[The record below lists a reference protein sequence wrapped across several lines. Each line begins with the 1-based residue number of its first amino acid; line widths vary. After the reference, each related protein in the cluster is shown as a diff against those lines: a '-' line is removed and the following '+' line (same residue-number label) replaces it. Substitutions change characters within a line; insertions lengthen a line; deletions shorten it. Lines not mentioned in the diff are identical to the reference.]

1 VEAHVQG
8 QLVRSLAEREQL
20 AKEWLVRIV
29 ERTPLLDVG
38 ELPLQWL
45 VVEAPRMIADILGS
59 VAEPGAAAD
68 RELADE
74 ESELTKQLASLRL
87 GDDAP
92 EQIPRDLAAL
102 QEVLIESLRRE
113 VPDRRASDFA
123 NAVSRLAE
131 AFGAIQGGVTK
142 VLVEERSGGAAHD
155 RLTGLPGRVQLD
167 EWMRILLAEHRR
179 YGHPF
184 ALALI
189 DIDGLAK
196 INQSRGRVAGDRMLA
211 AVAEVVRRQVRE
223 ADQAFRLDEDEFA
236 IIAPHTEAGGLVRM
250 AARVAE
256 LIEAAQV
263 PEGPRIAITVGVAA
277 CPEDGMSAERLLQSV
292 DEATYTAKAEGVPV
306 ARRNGTPID
315 LQDR

>member
-1 VEAHVQG
+1 M
-8 QLVRSLAEREQL
+8 RSLTEREQL

-45 VVEAPRMIADILGS
+45 VAEAPGMIADILGTL
-59 VAEPGAAAD
+59 ADPGTPAD
-68 RELADE
+68 RELE
-74 ESELTKQLASLRL
+74 EGERELSQQLASLRQ

-113 VPDRRASDFA
+113 TPERRPADFA
-123 NAVSRLAE
+123 NAVTRLAE

-142 VLVEERSGGAAHD
+142 ALVEERSGGAARD
-155 RLTGLPGRVQLD
+155 RLTGLPGRGQLD

-196 INQSRGRVAGDRMLA
+196 INQSRGRVAGDRMIA

-236 IIAPHTEAGGLVRM
+236 IVAPHTEAGGLVRM

-263 PEGPRIAITVGVAA
+263 PEGPRIAITAGIAA
-277 CPEDGMSAERLLQSV
+277 CPDDGMSAERLLQSV
-292 DEATYTAKAEGVPV
+292 DEASYTAKAEGVPV
-306 ARRNGTPID
+306 ARRNGAPID

>member
-1 VEAHVQG
+1 VDAHIQG
-8 QLVRSLAEREQL
+8 QLMRSLAEREQL

-45 VVEAPRMIADILGS
+45 VAEAPRMIADILGT
-59 VAEPGAAAD
+59 VAEPGAAAEP
-68 RELADE
+68 ELADE
-74 ESELTKQLASLRL
+74 ERELTKQLASLRL
-87 GDDAP
+87 GEDAP

-113 VPDRRASDFA
+113 VPERRPADFT
-123 NAVSRLAE
+123 NAVTRLAE

-142 VLVEERSGGAAHD
+142 VLVEERSGGAARD

-167 EWMRILLAEHRR
+167 EWMGILLAEHRR

-196 INQSRGRVAGDRMLA
+196 INQSRGRVAGDRMVA

-250 AARVAE
+250 ASRVAE

-292 DEATYTAKAEGVPV
+292 DEASYTAKAEGVPV
-306 ARRNGTPID
+306 ARRNGAPID

>member
-1 VEAHVQG
+1 M
-8 QLVRSLAEREQL
+8 RSLAEREQL

-29 ERTPLLDVG
+29 ERTRLLDVG

-45 VVEAPRMIADILGS
+45 VAEAPGMIAEILGTLADPAS
-59 VAEPGAAAD
+59 VAEA
-68 RELADE
+68 ELGDE

-113 VPDRRASDFA
+113 VPERRPGDLA
-123 NAVSRLAE
+123 NAVTRLAE

-142 VLVEERSGGAAHD
+142 ALVEERSGGAARD
-155 RLTGLPGRVQLD
+155 RLTGLPSRAQLD
-167 EWMRILLAEHRR
+167 EWLRILLAEHRR

-184 ALALI
+184 AMALI
-189 DIDGLAK
+189 DIDGLAR
-196 INQSRGRVAGDRMLA
+196 INESRGRIAGDRMIA
-211 AVAEVVRRQVRE
+211 AVAEVIRRQIRE

-250 AARVAE
+250 ASRIAD

-263 PEGPRIAITVGVAA
+263 PEGPRIAIAVGVAA
-277 CPEDGMSAERLLQSV
+277 CPDDGLSAERLMQSL
-292 DEATYTAKAEGVPV
+292 DEANYAAKAEGVPV
-306 ARRNGTPID
+306 ARRNGAPID

>member
-1 VEAHVQG
+1 M
-8 QLVRSLAEREQL
+8 RSLAEREQL

-29 ERTPLLDVG
+29 ERTRLLDVG

-45 VVEAPRMIADILGS
+45 VAEAPGMIAEILGTLADPAS
-59 VAEPGAAAD
+59 TAEA
-68 RELADE
+68 ELGDE

-113 VPDRRASDFA
+113 VPERRSGDFA
-123 NAVSRLAE
+123 NAVTRLAE

-142 VLVEERSGGAAHD
+142 TLVEERSGGAARD
-155 RLTGLPGRVQLD
+155 RLTGLPGRAQLD
-167 EWMRILLAEHRR
+167 EWLRILLAEHRR

-184 ALALI
+184 AMALI
-189 DIDGLAK
+189 DIDGLAR
-196 INQSRGRVAGDRMLA
+196 INESRGRVAGDRMIA
-211 AVAEVVRRQVRE
+211 AVAEVVRRQIRE

-236 IIAPHTEAGGLVRM
+236 IVAPHTEGGGLVRM
-250 AARVAE
+250 ASRIAD

-263 PEGPRIAITVGVAA
+263 PEGPRIAIAVGVAA
-277 CPEDGMSAERLLQSV
+277 CPDDGLSAERLMQSL
-292 DEATYTAKAEGVPV
+292 DEANYAAKAEGVPV
-306 ARRNGTPID
+306 ARRNGAPID

>member
-1 VEAHVQG
+1 M
-8 QLVRSLAEREQL
+8 RSLAEREQL

-29 ERTPLLDVG
+29 ERTRLLDVG

-45 VVEAPRMIADILGS
+45 VAEAPGMIAQILGS
-59 VAEPGAAAD
+59 LADPASAAEA
-68 RELADE
+68 ELGDE

-113 VPDRRASDFA
+113 VPERRAGDFA
-123 NAVSRLAE
+123 NAVTRLAE

-142 VLVEERSGGAAHD
+142 TLVEERSGGAARD
-155 RLTGLPGRVQLD
+155 RLTGLPGRAQLD
-167 EWMRILLAEHRR
+167 EWLRVLLAEHRR

-184 ALALI
+184 AMALI
-189 DIDGLAK
+189 DIDGLAR
-196 INQSRGRVAGDRMLA
+196 INESRGRVAGDRMIA
-211 AVAEVVRRQVRE
+211 AVAEVVRRQIRE

-236 IIAPHTEAGGLVRM
+236 IVAPHTEAGGLVRM
-250 AARVAE
+250 ASRIAD

-263 PEGPRIAITVGVAA
+263 PEGPRIAIAVGVAA
-277 CPEDGMSAERLLQSV
+277 CPDDGLSAERLMQSL
-292 DEATYTAKAEGVPV
+292 DEANYAAKAEGVPV
-306 ARRNGTPID
+306 ARRNGAPID

>member
-1 VEAHVQG
+1 M
-8 QLVRSLAEREQL
+8 RSLAEREQL

-29 ERTPLLDVG
+29 ERTPLSDVG
-38 ELPLQWL
+38 DLPLQWL
-45 VVEAPRMIADILGS
+45 VAEAPRMIADILGT
-59 VAEPGAAAD
+59 
-68 RELADE
+68 LADQGSATE
-74 ESELTKQLASLRL
+74 RDLEDGEREVTKQLASLRL
-87 GDDAP
+87 GEDAP

-113 VPDRRASDFA
+113 VPEPGPDDFA
-123 NAVSRLAE
+123 NAVTRLVQ

-142 VLVEERSGGAAHD
+142 TLVEERSGGAARD
-155 RLTGLPGRVQLD
+155 RLTGLPARPQLD
-167 EWMRILLAEHRR
+167 EWMRILIAEHCR

-189 DIDGLAK
+189 DIDGLEK
-196 INQSRGRVAGDRMLA
+196 INQSRGRVAGDRMVA
-211 AVAEVVRRQVRE
+211 AVAEVVRRHVRE

-250 AARVAE
+250 ASRVAE
-256 LIEAAQV
+256 LINEAQV
-263 PEGPRIAITVGVAA
+263 PEGPRIAITAGVAA
-277 CPEDGMSAERLLQSV
+277 CPDDGVSADRLLQSV

-306 ARRNGTPID
+306 ARRNGAPLD

>member
-1 VEAHVQG
+1 M
-8 QLVRSLAEREQL
+8 RSLAEREQL

-29 ERTPLLDVG
+29 ERTRLLDVG

-45 VVEAPRMIADILGS
+45 VAEAPGMIAEILGS
-59 VAEPGAAAD
+59 LADPASAAEA
-68 RELADE
+68 ELGDE

-113 VPDRRASDFA
+113 VPERRAGDFA
-123 NAVSRLAE
+123 NAVTRLAE

-142 VLVEERSGGAAHD
+142 TLVEERSGGAARD
-155 RLTGLPGRVQLD
+155 RLTGLPGRAKLD
-167 EWMRILLAEHRR
+167 EWLRILLAEHRR

-184 ALALI
+184 AMALI
-189 DIDGLAK
+189 DIDGLGR
-196 INQSRGRVAGDRMLA
+196 INESRGRVAGDRMIA
-211 AVAEVVRRQVRE
+211 AVAEVVRRQIRE

-236 IIAPHTEAGGLVRM
+236 IVAPHTEAGGLVRM
-250 AARVAE
+250 ASRIAD

-263 PEGPRIAITVGVAA
+263 PEGPRIAIAVGVAA
-277 CPEDGMSAERLLQSV
+277 CPDDGLSAERLMQSL
-292 DEATYTAKAEGVPV
+292 DEANYAAKAEGVPV
-306 ARRNGTPID
+306 ARRNGAPID

>member
-1 VEAHVQG
+1 M
-8 QLVRSLAEREQL
+8 RSLAEREQL

-29 ERTPLLDVG
+29 ERTQLLDVG

-45 VVEAPRMIADILGS
+45 VAEAPGMIAEILGTLADPAS
-59 VAEPGAAAD
+59 AAQAELG
-68 RELADE
+68 DE

-113 VPDRRASDFA
+113 VPERRPGDFA
-123 NAVSRLAE
+123 NAVTRLAE

-142 VLVEERSGGAAHD
+142 ALVEERSGGAARD
-155 RLTGLPGRVQLD
+155 RLTGLPGRAQLD
-167 EWMRILLAEHRR
+167 EWLRILLAEHRR

-184 ALALI
+184 AMALI
-189 DIDGLAK
+189 DIDGLAR
-196 INQSRGRVAGDRMLA
+196 INESRGRIAGDRMMA
-211 AVAEVVRRQVRE
+211 AVAEVIRRQIRE

-250 AARVAE
+250 ASRIAD

-263 PEGPRIAITVGVAA
+263 PEGPRIAIAVGVAA
-277 CPEDGMSAERLLQSV
+277 CPDDGLSAERLMQSL
-292 DEATYTAKAEGVPV
+292 DEANYAAKAEGVPV
-306 ARRNGTPID
+306 ARRNGAPID